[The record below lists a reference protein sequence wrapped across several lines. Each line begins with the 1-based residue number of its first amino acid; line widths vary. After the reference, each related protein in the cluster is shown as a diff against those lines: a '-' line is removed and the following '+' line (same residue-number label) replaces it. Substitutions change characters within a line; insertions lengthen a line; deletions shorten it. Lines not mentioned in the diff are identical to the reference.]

1 MIRSNGSG
9 LRLLQTPRRVSNQT
23 YRALMIFQVNG
34 AVVSVRPKGD
44 KIGMWLGDSTASESI
59 TTVGRRVKERLGID
73 PQVSCP
79 L

>member
-1 MIRSNGSG
+1 MPHKKTSYYQSISF
-9 LRLLQTPRRVSNQT
+9 
-23 YRALMIFQVNG
+23 IFQVNG

-73 PQVSCP
+73 PQVCYEISIK
-79 L
+79 LGLN